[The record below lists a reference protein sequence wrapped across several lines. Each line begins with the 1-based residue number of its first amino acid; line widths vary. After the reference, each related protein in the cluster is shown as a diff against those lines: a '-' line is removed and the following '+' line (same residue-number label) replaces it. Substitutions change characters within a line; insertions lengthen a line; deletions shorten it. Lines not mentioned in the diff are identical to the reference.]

1 MTCIICL
8 REVLL
13 AVDGL
18 LNFEM
23 IILASC
29 FCCLLYFS
37 AVKGR
42 MLFIE
47 KELIVLNRINS
58 ELVNLVNIIFVSLKY
73 WLTKYIKSSK

>member
-1 MTCIICL
+1 
-8 REVLL
+8 
-13 AVDGL
+13 
-18 LNFEM
+18 
-23 IILASC
+23 
-29 FCCLLYFS
+29 
-37 AVKGR
+37 